1 MNYEKIKVNG
11 QIYIRA
17 PAVKRGWCIGCVNE
31 RFKISEGFC
40 DELESQTDNGCVGAV
55 IIENTPEAIERYEV
69 QVVIARL
76 EGDS

>member
-1 MNYEKIKVNG
+1 MNYEKIKANG

-31 RFKISEGFC
+31 RFKISRDFC
-40 DELESQTDNGCVGAV
+40 DELESQTANGCVGAV

-76 EGDS
+76 EGES